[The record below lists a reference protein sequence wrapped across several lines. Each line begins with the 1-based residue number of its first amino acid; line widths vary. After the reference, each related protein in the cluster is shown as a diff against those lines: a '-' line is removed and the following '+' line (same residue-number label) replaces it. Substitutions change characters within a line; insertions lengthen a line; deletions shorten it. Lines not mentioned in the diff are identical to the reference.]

1 MVRIKNKLVLKSEL
15 SNNAMCGLAGV
26 CVVMVSSNSS
36 AGVPMPKCKE
46 IKLEN
51 FAIQFHSN
59 IQKIK
64 KKMSQ
69 LLCLHNKKHKHHY
82 HIEGVCHTYLQP

>member
-1 MVRIKNKLVLKSEL
+1 MKSEL

-36 AGVPMPKCKE
+36 AGVPMPKFKE
-46 IKLEN
+46 IKLDN

-59 IQKIK
+59 RYPKYQDKNVTVN
-64 KKMSQ
+64 
-69 LLCLHNKKHKHHY
+69 H
-82 HIEGVCHTYLQP
+82 

>member
-46 IKLEN
+46 IKLNN

-59 IQKIK
+59 SNILNIK
-64 KKMSQ
+64 TKMSQ
-69 LLCLHNKKHKHHY
+69 LIISLRNKKTQAPLSH
-82 HIEGVCHTYLQP
+82 

>member
-26 CVVMVSSNSS
+26 CVVMVSSNSGS

-59 IQKIK
+59 IQNIK
-64 KKMSQ
+64 TKMSQ
-69 LLCLHNKKHKHHY
+69 LIISLF
-82 HIEGVCHTYLQP
+82 T

>member
-51 FAIQFHSN
+51 FAIQFRSN
-59 IQKIK
+59 IQGINYQDKNVTVN
-64 KKMSQ
+64 
-69 LLCLHNKKHKHHY
+69 H
-82 HIEGVCHTYLQP
+82 

>member
-26 CVVMVSSNSS
+26 CVVMVSSNSGS

-69 LLCLHNKKHKHHY
+69 LVCLHNKKHKHHY
-82 HIEGVCHTYLQP
+82 HIEGVCGE

>member
-1 MVRIKNKLVLKSEL
+1 MKSEL

-36 AGVPMPKCKE
+36 AGVPMPKFKE

-59 IQKIK
+59 IQNIK
-64 KKMSQ
+64 TKMSQ
-69 LLCLHNKKHKHHY
+69 LIISLCNKK
-82 HIEGVCHTYLQP
+82 TQAPL